1 MPAVPVTQTLVAE
14 PVVLIVHVNFAVAIS
29 MAQRLMESCLVTLSP
44 TALAATSI
52 SRLEACDVVV
62 LCPYLTDAERDRL
75 LDACAAL
82 ECPPAV
88 VEVSDKPGSGGPAIQ
103 VVSLPSRRDESAAT
117 VLNAL
122 VPTAA

>member
-1 MPAVPVTQTLVAE
+1 MPAAPVAQTLVAE

-29 MAQRLMESCLVTLSP
+29 MAQRLMESCLVTLAP

-52 SRLEACDVVV
+52 SRLEASDVVV
-62 LCPYLTDAERDRL
+62 LCPYLTDAERERL

-82 ECPPAV
+82 DCPPAV
-88 VEVSDKPGSGGPAIQ
+88 VEVSDKPGSGGTVVR
-103 VVSLPSRRDESAAT
+103 VVSLPSRPDARTTTALA
-117 VLNAL
+117 AL